1 MINILTRLPIV
12 DNSGAIEAG
21 CISILKAN
29 SRTGAYPGCLVT
41 ISVKKNIFK
50 KNIKKKSRIITKGQ
64 VVKALILTSVRG
76 LKRVGNFSIRSES
89 NNSILLNQYLLPY
102 GTRIFGP
109 VFREIRQK
117 TNYRKVVSLARVTV

>member
-21 CISILKAN
+21 CIFIFKGIG
-29 SRTGAYPGCLVT
+29 RTGAFPGGLL
-41 ISVKKNIFK
+41 IFFVKKIFFKKIFK
-50 KNIKKKSRIITKGQ
+50 KKIVILSKGK
-64 VVKALILTSVRG
+64 VLKDFILTSVRW